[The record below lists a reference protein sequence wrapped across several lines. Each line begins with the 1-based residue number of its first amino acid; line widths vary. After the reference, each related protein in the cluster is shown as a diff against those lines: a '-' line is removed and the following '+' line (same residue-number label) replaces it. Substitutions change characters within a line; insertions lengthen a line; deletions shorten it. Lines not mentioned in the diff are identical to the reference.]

1 MIAAANLQPL
11 KATLKPS
18 TRKKTY
24 FDRFVT
30 DKIMEQNRNDPS
42 NGKKLTYF
50 DRFVKRN
57 LNDEEEVF
65 EEEPEEV
72 EPEEEPVPEPEPVVK
87 PVLLPAPLLN
97 SPRPRQK
104 KNFCP
109 LPRAFNLPLPSTG
122 VSKPSNDDGLGKF
135 CKNMAHKSD
144 ANAKNTAVGSSNK

>member
-97 SPRPRQK
+97 SPRPHQK

-135 CKNMAHKSD
+135 CKNMAHKND